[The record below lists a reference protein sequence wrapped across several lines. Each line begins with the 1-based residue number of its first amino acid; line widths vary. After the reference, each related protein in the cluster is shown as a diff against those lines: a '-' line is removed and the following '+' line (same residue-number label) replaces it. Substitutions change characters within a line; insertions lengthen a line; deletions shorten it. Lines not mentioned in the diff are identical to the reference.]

1 MATVQ
6 DLLRVKGN
14 DVWWVRPDTPAIEAL
29 KLMAEKNIGA
39 LLILDQEGKVSG
51 IISER
56 DFARHIAKVGQ
67 CIVDEPVGNYMTQ
80 EVIGVRPETTIDECM
95 LLMTRQ
101 RIRHLPVVTQ
111 EGKLVGMISIGD
123 VVKQVIAD
131 QSILIASLE
140 NYILGRDY
148 PR

>member
-6 DLLRVKGN
+6 DLLRVKGS
-14 DVWWVRPDTPAIEAL
+14 DVWSVSPDTSVLEAL
-29 KLMAEKNIGA
+29 ELMAEKNIGA
-39 LLILDQEGKVSG
+39 LLVLDQEGKIAG
-51 IISER
+51 IVSER
-56 DFARHIAKVGQ
+56 DFARHIAKAGQ
-67 CIVDEPVGNYMTQ
+67 CIVDEPVKNFMTE
-80 EVIGVRPETTIDECM
+80 EVIGVHPETSIDECM
-95 LLMTRQ
+95 MLMTKQ
-101 RIRHLPVVTQ
+101 RIRHLPVATK

>member
-6 DLLRVKGN
+6 DLLRVKGS
-14 DVWWVRPDTPAIEAL
+14 DVWSVSPDTPAIEAL

-39 LLILDQEGKVSG
+39 LLVLDEEGKIAG
-51 IISER
+51 IVSER
-56 DFARHIAKVGQ
+56 DFARRIAQTGQ
-67 CIVDEPVGNYMTQ
+67 CAVEEAVSNYMTQ
-80 EVIGVRPETTIDECM
+80 EVIGVRPDTSIDECM
-95 LLMTRQ
+95 MLMTRQ
-101 RIRHLPVVTQ
+101 HIRHLPVVDA
-111 EGKLVGMISIGD
+111 EGKLVGLISIGD
-123 VVKQVIAD
+123 VVKQVISD